1 MNNAGRRREATP
13 GASKKSAWNL
23 NKVELRIYDDPFHRQ
38 ISLNMVEG
46 CRCRVAVAAPK
57 HFNPN

>member
-23 NKVELRIYDDPFHRQ
+23 NKVELR
-38 ISLNMVEG
+38 LLTG
-46 CRCRVAVAAPK
+46 AVAD
-57 HFNPN
+57 